1 MLPAALL
8 LLLGSN
14 SVVMVSS
21 DQYPNCQPPSPV
33 TRIPYNLT
41 GPVKLP
47 WPDSDLEQ
55 CRHITVR

>member
-1 MLPAALL
+1 MVPAALL
-8 LLLGSN
+8 LLS
-14 SVVMVSS
+14 SVVRVSS
-21 DQYPNCQPPSPV
+21 DQHQQCEPPSLE

-41 GPVKLP
+41 SPVKLP

>member
-8 LLLGSN
+8 MLLLS

-21 DQYPNCQPPSPV
+21 DQQHCQPPSPV

>member
-8 LLLGSN
+8 MLLGN
-14 SVVMVSS
+14 TVVMVSS
-21 DQYPNCQPPSPV
+21 DQHQHCQPPSPV

>member
-1 MLPAALL
+1 M
-8 LLLGSN
+8 LLGN
-14 SVVMVSS
+14 TVVMVSS
-21 DQYPNCQPPSPV
+21 DQHQCQPPSPV